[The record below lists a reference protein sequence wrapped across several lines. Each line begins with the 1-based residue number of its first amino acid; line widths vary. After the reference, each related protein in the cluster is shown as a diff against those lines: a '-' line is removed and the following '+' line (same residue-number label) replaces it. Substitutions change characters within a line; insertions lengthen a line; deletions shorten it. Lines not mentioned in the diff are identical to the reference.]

1 MYDLTGNC
9 YYQRIFLIFKYLYQ
23 PISLEITKVKY
34 ANVLRI
40 IVDDDISFWSAIRW
54 KFSKPCSNF
63 INPLGTLWR
72 RSNIGLKKRA
82 IFVSSQVPSH
92 LNHAQFLTPTDQG
105 YWLAVLRSFFA
116 NRHEERVYDH
126 SSSVLHLGKIFIP
139 LQKLW
144 TIFLSSIFLWTI
156 FECTIFETFKI
167 CTFLGIADLSPIL
180 FLVPRQFFQSFSYGQ
195 YLKILF

>member
-23 PISLEITKVKY
+23 PISLEITKVRY

-63 INPLGTLWR
+63 INSLGRLWR
-72 RSNIGLKKRA
+72 RFNIGLKKRA

-92 LNHAQFLTPTDQG
+92 LNHAQFLTPTVQG

-116 NRHEERVYDH
+116 NRHEEKVYDH
-126 SSSVLHLGKIFIP
+126 SSSVLHLGISYPK
-139 LQKLW
+139 
-144 TIFLSSIFLWTI
+144 
-156 FECTIFETFKI
+156 
-167 CTFLGIADLSPIL
+167 
-180 FLVPRQFFQSFSYGQ
+180 FSYLSKNGGQ
-195 YLKILF
+195 YSCVQYLMCNILVDNIWNI